1 MGKNCPYCGRELRCI
16 GGYYAPLF
24 EQCEC
29 EKRARE
35 QALRESEEFRKRV
48 WIQRA
53 TCHHEWE
60 LRTQDNY
67 TYECCS
73 KCGETRPIGGGDKWY

>member
-1 MGKNCPYCGRELRCI
+1 MSKNCPYCGRELRCI

-24 EQCEC
+24 EECEC

-48 WIQRA
+48 LFSALPA
-53 TCHHEWE
+53 TTSGSFVRKITI
-60 LRTQDNY
+60 RTNVAPNVG
-67 TYECCS
+67 
-73 KCGETRPIGGGDKWY
+73 KHAP